1 MYLHKKR
8 TFLIGLAFMSI
19 SLFWQFYDQVIPY
32 MLEYSFG
39 SRMEEIFGEG
49 SRTVVTSTIMSF
61 DNILALFMLPLFG
74 ALSDR
79 IQTPFGK
86 RTPFILL
93 GTAGAVSCLLL
104 LGFFEHQDA
113 FLPFFIVL
121 FLLLFFMGT
130 YRSPAVAL
138 MPDLTPK
145 PLRSRANAIINV
157 MGTVGAGIALLAV
170 MLLVKKETLP
180 NGESAPIENTNYL
193 PLILAVAG
201 CMLLPIVLFFFTVRE
216 KKLAALVVQEENTE
230 GAIPEEKG
238 GKLPRPMLVSLLL
251 VLFSVFFWFMAYN
264 GATTALSRY
273 CQEVLVLG
281 LGESSGFVLVA
292 LIVATVSYIPVG
304 ILSSRFASK
313 LMILAGV
320 ILLFA
325 GFLFA
330 SFITAELYAKIPFI
344 LYIVFA
350 VVGIGWAAINVNS
363 FPMVVEISKTGS
375 IGRYTGYYY
384 TFSMAAQVFTPIL
397 SGILIANIGY
407 RVVFPYAAAFT
418 ALAFLTMMFVR
429 HGDVHAEKRNLLE
442 NFDVGDD

>member
-1 MYLHKKR
+1 MKLNTKR

-39 SRMEEIFGEG
+39 ERMESVFGDG
-49 SRTVVTSTIMSF
+49 SRTVVTNTIMSF
-61 DNILALFMLPLFG
+61 DNVLALFMLPLFG

-79 IQTPFGK
+79 VRTPLGK

-93 GTAGAVSCLLL
+93 GTAGSVSCLVL
-104 LGFFEHQDA
+104 LGIFEYKNA
-113 FLPFFIVL
+113 FLPFFVVL
-121 FLLLFFMGT
+121 FLLLLCMGT

-193 PLILAVAG
+193 PLILTVAA
-201 CMLLPIVLFFFTVRE
+201 CMLIPIVIFFFTVRE
-216 KKLAALVVQEENTE
+216 KKLASQMPKDEEVAE
-230 GAIPEEKG
+230 DGG
-238 GKLPRPMLVSLLL
+238 GKLSRAMFVSLLL
-251 VLFSVFFWFMAYN
+251 ILFSVFFWFMAYN

-273 CQEVLVLG
+273 CQEVLGLG
-281 LGESSGFVLVA
+281 LGESSGFVMVA

-304 ILSSRFASK
+304 IISSRIGRK
-313 LMILAGV
+313 RMILVGV
-320 ILLFA
+320 LLLFA
-325 GFLFA
+325 GFFSA
-330 SFITAELYAKIPFI
+330 VFITAEIYAKIPFV
-344 LYIVFA
+344 LYLVFA
-350 VVGIGWAAINVNS
+350 VVGMGWAAINVNS
-363 FPMVVEISKTGS
+363 FPMVVEISKSGNV
-375 IGRYTGYYY
+375 GRYTGYYY

-397 SGILIANIGY
+397 SGVLIAKIGY
-407 RVVFPYAAAFT
+407 RAVFPYAAAFT
-418 ALAFLTMMFVR
+418 VLAFLTMLFVR
-429 HGDVHAEKRNLLE
+429 HGDVRPEKRSLLE
-442 NFDVGDD
+442 NLDVGDD